1 MARTATIQARV
12 EPETKSEAQK
22 ILGALNISLS
32 EAISMYLKQ
41 IIFHKGIPFELK
53 IPTEVTARTLE
64 KAEAG
69 QDVHQVSDV
78 KELFE
83 ELDA

>member
-32 EAISMYLKQ
+32 EAISLYLKQ

-64 KAEAG
+64 KAETG
-69 QDVHQVSDV
+69 QDIDHVSGV